1 MVFGQGLSY
10 GLELFVKKKV
20 GRTTGWIG
28 YTLSKTTRQ
37 FDELNGGQAY
47 FFRYDRTHDISVV
60 ISHTFNKKWSMNF
73 VFVYGTGNA
82 VTLPIARYA
91 YRVGYNVE
99 QNKPELTFID
109 VYGKINDYRLPAY
122 HRADIS
128 FTYVAKKTDKW
139 ESNWNFSIYNIYNRA
154 NPYFIYFLPDIDK
167 LEVKAYMVYL
177 FPILPSV
184 AWNFKF

>member
-1 MVFGQGLSY
+1 MVFGQGKAY
-10 GLELFVKKKV
+10 GLELFLKKKV
-20 GRTTGWIG
+20 GRLNGWIG
-28 YTLSKTTRQ
+28 YTWSRAYRQ
-37 FDELNGGQAY
+37 FDQLNNGDAY
-47 FFRYDRTHDISVV
+47 FFRYDRTHDMSLVL
-60 ISHTFNKKWSMNF
+60 SYTFNKKWTGTF

-82 VTLPIARYA
+82 VTLPNSRYPF
-91 YRVGYNVE
+91 RIGYDAQTNE
-99 QNKPELTFID
+99 PKFTFID
-109 VYGKINDYRLPAY
+109 VYDKINSYRLPAY

-128 FTYVAKKTDKW
+128 FVYTHKKTKSW
-139 ESNWNFSIYNIYNRA
+139 ESNLNFSIYNIYNRA